1 MATVVSAHIM
11 KLLREEGVEYCET
24 NLNLEDN
31 RSIINMWKRF
41 KAVQHKKR
49 RAYVKALP

>member
-1 MATVVSAHIM
+1 MATVVSAHVL
-11 KLLREEGVEYCET
+11 KLLREKGVEYCET

-41 KAVQHKKR
+41 HAVQHKR
-49 RAYVKALP
+49 RRSYIKHI